1 LIACSIGE
9 VVDAVECSAKFMR
22 DRLEGVDEDLFDE
35 QHFSFVAVLLF
46 LRRMHSVNSFKE
58 ICCEVSP
65 EEYTNFLFPEEK
77 KRVKSILIN
86 N

>member
-1 LIACSIGE
+1 MIACSIGE
-9 VVDAVECSAKFMR
+9 VVDAVECSAEFMR

-46 LRRMHSVNSFKE
+46 LRGMHNVNSFKE

-65 EEYTNFLFPEEK
+65 EDHLNFLFPEK
-77 KRVKSILIN
+77 KGKKTY
-86 N
+86 